1 MYVIH
6 RLLIVL
12 IVWME
17 TVILVIMD
25 IIQMALEAVLYN
37 NFALL
42 NAQNAEQKMT
52 SMTVLN
58 APLTF

>member
-1 MYVIH
+1 
-6 RLLIVL
+6 
-12 IVWME
+12 ME